1 MVRPA
6 ALIVSLAL
14 NSTTVSVVVG
24 IAGAFGGLVLT
35 ALLARQRLHRA
46 TIETL
51 EAEIAEEVGR
61 LGEFHGT
68 ESIKAAVE
76 DELRLLSEVD
86 EVERRE
92 LARRRLLFGYLVLA
106 LTGVSTGGAAVYVSE
121 VSIHVGALV
130 WAGIA
135 LLVGGIFGTVLF
147 SLARSREISVSFPA
161 SFERALELEAVLPEP
176 AISVA
181 TRRSELVDQV
191 RSWLDQQ
198 RWVISKPPADSG
210 GDLIARRGD
219 EVMLV
224 EIKAGSRLGIRDI
237 DALSGAARRLSDA
250 RSSPKAA
257 LFAPLETLQRAAR
270 VEQVARADG
279 IELFA
284 VSPSGQVERF
294 DAGESSS
301 AST

>member
-1 MVRPA
+1 MVSHA

-14 NSTTVSVVVG
+14 NSTTVSVLVG

-35 ALLARQRLHRA
+35 AVLARQRLHRA

-51 EAEIAEEVGR
+51 KTEIAEEVGR
-61 LGEFHGT
+61 LGEPQGD

-76 DELRLLSEVD
+76 DELRLLR
-86 EVERRE
+86 EVEEIGRRE
-92 LARRRLLFGYLVLA
+92 LAQRRLLFGYLVLA
-106 LTGVSTGGAAVYVSE
+106 LTGLSTAGVAVYVSE
-121 VSIHVGALV
+121 ASIHVGALV

-135 LLVGGIFGTVLF
+135 LVVSGILGMVLF

-161 SFERALELEAVLPEP
+161 SFERALELDAVLAEP

-210 GDLIARRGD
+210 VDLIARRGD

-224 EIKAGSRLGIRDI
+224 EIKAGSRLGIKDV

-250 RSSPKAA
+250 LSSPKAA
-257 LFAPLETLQRAAR
+257 LFAPLETLQRASR
-270 VEQVARADG
+270 VKQVARADG
-279 IELFA
+279 IDLFA
-284 VSPSGQVERF
+284 VTPSGEVERL

-301 AST
+301 ASD